1 MLCSLI
7 NYAARIR
14 LVGKTVTLDTLGLY
28 TALSVP
34 RINTSLYTWQVLLT
48 GALLIF
54 TRLFSAVWAGAIT
67 PLTTTRQSP
76 SGNISI
82 PAYSQGVQPNWVFD
96 YGAGLVVLQCSHT
109 DLVSNCAVFD
119 LYTSIIDSL
128 KTATN
133 PAGPRLHA
141 KLDNTTWTY
150 QGRSYGVGVSQGLTE
165 VLDNSTDL
173 YIAYSYFENCY
184 LTEILCEFNTSS
196 NWTLDDTT
204 SGMSTTEICIAEGTL
219 PQTSA
224 TNAPLTA

>member
-1 MLCSLI
+1 MRLSLI
-7 NYAARIR
+7 CALSITTIFSILLIAFHGAKFIGNPAVWVSSSRDSSAIIVQIIAANF
-14 LVGKTVTLDTLGLY
+14 GFSQSY
-28 TALSVP
+28 TALSIP

-54 TRLFSAVWAGAIT
+54 THLFSAVWAGAIT
-67 PLTTTRQSP
+67 PLTTTRRSP

-82 PAYSQGVQPNWVFD
+82 PAYPQGVQPNLAYD
-96 YGAGLVVLQCSHT
+96 YGAGLVDPQCSHT

-119 LYTSIIDSL
+119 LYTSIIESL

-173 YIAYSYFENCY
+173 YTAYSYFENGY
-184 LTEILCEFNTSS
+184 LTEVSCEFNTSS
-196 NWTLDDTT
+196 N
-204 SGMSTTEICIAEGTL
+204 
-219 PQTSA
+219 
-224 TNAPLTA
+224 